1 MFDSNST
8 MHKKIALCYLACF
21 VHSLS
26 VENINSMFDWICET
40 SQQKQSMEDH
50 SPLIALLLDAT
61 CQVDSMEKEDN
72 PNKRWNHRVERDL
85 GKKLFKM
92 GWGIDIDEVNEERR
106 IHR

>member
-61 CQVDSMEKEDN
+61 CQVDSMEQEDN

-92 GWGIDIDEVNEERR
+92 LDSMEQEEALCNGVG
-106 IHR
+106 H